1 MTLITTQLDD
11 AVGVQYAGVRDLSEV
26 SSSPRLTVGV
36 LVGKF
41 KRGKFYQPFEVTLQ
55 SLRARLGYQPNNLDY
70 MAVQDAL
77 DAGMP
82 SLWVMRVPDA
92 SGTGLDCEPTT
103 LSFPDTTIPNATVR
117 IYYSVDDG
125 PVMFWEYDAESISLS
140 DLLSIY
146 FSQFDFVVGSGGGS
160 AHFQFL
166 GQMVPRSIFGGSL
179 QDSLEPSSPRTL
191 TLHLAPP
198 ENTAVDVIEL
208 VFGAQV
214 SVHSCAVVNF
224 PGY

>member
-1 MTLITTQLDD
+1 MTLTTTQLGD

-36 LVGKF
+36 MVGKF

-70 MAVQDAL
+70 MTAQDAL

-82 SLWVMRVPDA
+82 SIWVMRVPSDS
-92 SGTGLDCEPTT
+92 SGDLECEPTSLT
-103 LSFPDTTIPNATVR
+103 IPATTIPNASIR

-125 PVMFWEYDAESISLS
+125 PVMYWQYSAEDTHYS
-140 DLLSIY
+140 DLFGY
-146 FSQFDFVVGSGGGS
+146 FFGEFDFIIDSGGGL
-160 AHFQFL
+160 AHFQYL
-166 GQMVPRSIFGGSL
+166 SSQIFGAPNDLGS
-179 QDSLEPSSPRTL
+179 SNPRTL
-191 TLHLAPP
+191 TLHIAPP
-198 ENTAVDVIEL
+198 ENIAVDIVDL